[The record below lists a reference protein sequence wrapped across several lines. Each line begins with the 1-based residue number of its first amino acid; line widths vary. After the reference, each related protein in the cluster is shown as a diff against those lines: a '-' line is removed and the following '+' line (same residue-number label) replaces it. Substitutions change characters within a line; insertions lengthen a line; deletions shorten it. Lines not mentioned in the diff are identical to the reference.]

1 LLDRP
6 VKPGNDSAAA
16 REGCGK
22 GKGSSRSALAD
33 PSSRCGF
40 GQICAKLVVHSSDG
54 VMYPAVRKDFA
65 MARTNRLARRQLLRL
80 VCFVAVLAAGG
91 STAWPQT
98 YPSRPVRVIVPFAPG
113 GSVDIIGRI
122 VAQKLSDS
130 LGAQFYVENI
140 PTGATNVANALTAKS
155 PPDGHTLLF
164 VTSSFVINPSYYRK
178 IGYDAIRDFT
188 PIALTA
194 VSPHVLSVNLS
205 TPATSVKEL
214 IALVKKNPGKYS
226 YASAGTGQSAQL
238 AAELFK
244 LAYGLDIVH
253 VPFNGGAPAMAA
265 TIGGHTQIAFNALPS
280 AASFIN
286 DRQVRALAMTSRTR
300 VPEFPDVPT
309 FAEEGVPDQE
319 SAFFVGVV
327 APAGTSRDIV
337 ERLNRE
343 LVRIIALP
351 DVKDKLTIVGYTGE
365 TDTPDDFAAMMKAE
379 IARWAKVIRESK
391 IQQVE

>member
-1 LLDRP
+1 M
-6 VKPGNDSAAA
+6 
-16 REGCGK
+16 
-22 GKGSSRSALAD
+22 AL
-33 PSSRCGF
+33 R
-40 GQICAKLVVHSSDG
+40 
-54 VMYPAVRKDFA
+54 
-65 MARTNRLARRQLLRL
+65 NRLARRQLLRL
-80 VCFVAVLAAGG
+80 AGAVAVLAAGA
-91 STAWPQT
+91 STAWPQS
-98 YPSRPVRVIVPFAPG
+98 YRSRPVRVIVPFTPG
-113 GSVDIIGRI
+113 GAVDIIGRVI
-122 VAQKLSDS
+122 AQKLSDS

-194 VSPHVLSVNLS
+194 ISPHVLSVNPS
-205 TPATSVKEL
+205 MPATSVKEL
-214 IALVKKNPGKYS
+214 IVLVKKNPGKYS

-265 TIGGHTQIAFNALPS
+265 TVGGHTQIAFNALPS
-280 AASFIN
+280 AASFIK
-286 DRQVRALAMTSRTR
+286 DGKVRALAMTSRAR
-300 VPEFPDVPT
+300 DPEFPDVPT
-309 FAEEGVPDQE
+309 FAEQDVPDQE

-327 APAGTSRDIV
+327 APAGTPRDIV
-337 ERLNRE
+337 DRLNRE

-351 DVKDKLTIVGYTGE
+351 DVREKLTFIGYTAA
-365 TDTPDDFAAMMKAE
+365 TDTPDAFAAMMKAE
-379 IARWAKVIRESK
+379 IAQWAKVIRDSK

>member
-1 LLDRP
+1 MTPVSRP
-6 VKPGNDSAAA
+6 LASLPRRRFLRLAGSAAA
-16 REGCGK
+16 
-22 GKGSSRSALAD
+22 
-33 PSSRCGF
+33 
-40 GQICAKLVVHSSDG
+40 
-54 VMYPAVRKDFA
+54 
-65 MARTNRLARRQLLRL
+65 
-80 VCFVAVLAAGG
+80 LAAGAG
-91 STAWPQT
+91 AAWPQA
-98 YPSRPVRVIVPFAPG
+98 YPSRPVRVIVPFTPG
-113 GSVDIIGRI
+113 GAVDIIGRI

-130 LGAQFYVENI
+130 FGTQFYVENI
-140 PTGATNVANALTAKS
+140 PTGATNVANGITAKS

-178 IGYDAIRDFT
+178 INYDAVKDFA
-188 PIALTA
+188 PITLAA
-194 VSPHVLSVNLS
+194 VSPHVLSVNS
-205 TPATSVKEL
+205 AMPVTSVKEL

-265 TIGGHTQIAFNALPS
+265 TIGGHTEIAFNALPS
-280 AASFIN
+280 AASFIK
-286 DRQVRALAMTSRTR
+286 DGKVRPLAMTSARR
-300 VPEFPDVPT
+300 DPEFPEVPT
-309 FAEEGVPDQE
+309 FAEAGVPNQE

-327 APAGTSRDIV
+327 APAGTPRDIV

-351 DVKDKLTIVGYTGE
+351 DVKEKLTFIGYTAE
-365 TDTPDDFAAMMKAE
+365 TDTPDQFAAMMKAE
-379 IARWAKVIRESK
+379 IEQWAKVIRDSK

>member
-1 LLDRP
+1 MT
-6 VKPGNDSAAA
+6 
-16 REGCGK
+16 
-22 GKGSSRSALAD
+22 LANA
-33 PSSRCGF
+33 PSNGPLA
-40 GQICAKLVVHSSDG
+40 G
-54 VMYPAVRKDFA
+54 
-65 MARTNRLARRQLLRL
+65 LARRHFLRL
-80 VCFVAVLAAGG
+80 AGHAVALAAGTG
-91 STAWPQT
+91 VAWPQT
-98 YPSRPVRVIVPFAPG
+98 YPSRPVRVIVPFSPG
-113 GSVDIIGRI
+113 GAVDIIGRI

-140 PTGATNVANALTAKS
+140 PTGATNVANGITAKS

-178 IGYDAIRDFT
+178 INYDAVKDFV

-194 VSPHVLSVNLS
+194 VSPHVLSVNS
-205 TPATSVKEL
+205 SMPVTSVKDL
-214 IALVKKNPGKYS
+214 IALVKRNPGKYS

-265 TIGGHTQIAFNALPS
+265 TIGGHTEIAFNALPS
-280 AASFIN
+280 AASFIK
-286 DRQVRALAMTSRTR
+286 DGKVRALAMTSAKRD
-300 VPEFPDVPT
+300 PEFPEVPT
-309 FAEEGVPDQE
+309 FAEAGVPNQE

-327 APAGTSRDIV
+327 APAGTPREIV
-337 ERLNRE
+337 DRLNRE

-351 DVKDKLTIVGYTGE
+351 DVKEKLTFIGYTAE
-365 TDTPDDFAAMMKAE
+365 TDTPDQFAAMMKAE
-379 IARWAKVIRESK
+379 IDQWAKVIRESK